1 MNKWESILN
10 DKDKLA
16 SYSRN
21 LFKKVDSDSSGYV
34 DIKELRGLLNTL
46 SDEVGIQVYH
56 NFYE

>member
-1 MNKWESILN
+1 MNKWESVLN

-21 LFKKVDSDSSGYV
+21 LFKKVDCDASGYV

-46 SDEVGIQVYH
+46 SDEVGV
-56 NFYE
+56 